1 MNIKNNKWDTSK
13 KLKEEDRL
21 FKNFHWKILIE
32 KIVKVD
38 AVKIL
43 HREMQK
49 TLKKCLNFK
58 I

>member
-49 TLKKCLNFK
+49 TLKKYLNFK